1 MKFRNFGTIII
12 EELKIKIKRLNNNC
26 YGFTEN

>member
-1 MKFRNFGTIII
+1 MKFRNFGIIII
-12 EELKIKIKRLNNNC
+12 EELKTEVKRLNNNC

>member
-12 EELKIKIKRLNNNC
+12 EKLKNEVKRLNNNC

>member
-12 EELKIKIKRLNNNC
+12 EELKTEVKRLNNNC

>member
-12 EELKIKIKRLNNNC
+12 EELNTEVKRLNNNC